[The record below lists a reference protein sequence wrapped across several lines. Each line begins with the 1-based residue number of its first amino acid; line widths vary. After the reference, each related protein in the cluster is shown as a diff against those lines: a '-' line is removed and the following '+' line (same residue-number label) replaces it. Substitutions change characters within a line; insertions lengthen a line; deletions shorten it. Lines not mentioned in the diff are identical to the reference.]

1 MEPFRQKGSSM
12 PSWST
17 FICKS
22 VRSPSVWPPE
32 TAFTQYTWSSS
43 GLLFMWS
50 VCSGFLSDRLVW
62 SPAFV
67 LLRPVRSQLSFS
79 VHVLVISGLS
89 LWIPGCLHQQSSPSP
104 LKCPRCHGLL
114 IHLRPTILTIL
125 CIHSLPCTINSLL
138 HLLLDLLSGSY
149 SERHER
155 INV

>member
-1 MEPFRQKGSSM
+1 
-12 PSWST
+12 
-17 FICKS
+17 
-22 VRSPSVWPPE
+22 
-32 TAFTQYTWSSS
+32 
-43 GLLFMWS
+43 MWS
-50 VCSGFLSDRLVW
+50 VCSGFLSDCLVW
-62 SPAFV
+62 SPAVV
-67 LLRPVRSQLSFS
+67 LLRTVRSRLSFS

-104 LKCPRCHGLL
+104 LQCPRCHGLL

-155 INV
+155 INVEMFVLNRLFLKFGSWNKAAQNFLWLQSAVLIIWIIGL